1 MSIKFAVLSPDNLV
15 ENVIIA
21 ETLEI
26 ASSISGKSC
35 VEIPDDVITLVG
47 DSWDG
52 TTFIPKTNNSIAST
66 YEG

>member
-1 MSIKFAVLSPDNLV
+1 MSTKFAVLSPDNGV

-21 ETLEI
+21 ETIEI
-26 ASSISGKSC
+26 ASEVSGKTC
-35 VEIPDDVITLVG
+35 VEIPEDVIVIVG

-52 TTFIPKTNNSIAST
+52 TNFIPKPNNSIEST